1 MFHQESTIRYHLF
14 LQNMVVEISIP
25 KNEPMGY
32 WCFVIKIVPTY
43 FEIGCLIELKFCE
56 VSRNF
61 FSNRCWK
68 FNSILNNK
76 KKIFLEKGYFLG
88 RCQYQ
93 NKTGLFTDSI
103 FSEGFAILL
112 YIRNNLP
119 AHNRWYRLVLFY
131 SVYMTIVL
139 HHLWELMIT
148 WYFCPYNFC
157 NYWKQIL

>member
-76 KKIFLEKGYFLG
+76 KKIIPRKEIFFRPLSISK
-88 RCQYQ
+88 Q
-93 NKTGLFTDSI
+93 NRFVYWLNFQWRFCHYALWND
-103 FSEGFAILL
+103 
-112 YIRNNLP
+112 LP
-119 AHNRWYRLVLFY
+119 ARNRWYRLVQFY